1 MPILHPKVPKPQAP
15 KHPQSANPRRLT
27 GSKPPTCPEARP
39 DPQGGSQ
46 WAALT
51 EGKDDYDWHPFT
63 KQRFMV
69 DLAGNYVLYTKT
81 GSIFDGLKEYLLLTH
96 ILPAE
101 PKTESILFAKRTPS
115 KRPVGGF

>member
-1 MPILHPKVPKPQAP
+1 
-15 KHPQSANPRRLT
+15 
-27 GSKPPTCPEARP
+27 
-39 DPQGGSQ
+39 
-46 WAALT
+46 
-51 EGKDDYDWHPFT
+51 
-63 KQRFMV
+63 MV

-101 PKTESILFAKRTPS
+101 PKPSKTESILLAKRTPS

>member
-1 MPILHPKVPKPQAP
+1 MHRVEAAR
-15 KHPQSANPRRLT
+15 SA
-27 GSKPPTCPEARP
+27 E
-39 DPQGGSQ
+39 Q

-101 PKTESILFAKRTPS
+101 H
-115 KRPVGGF
+115 